1 MSLCGTTMGIKIAAI
16 EDYMIR
22 TFATPAASVTA
33 LERLCEPAMFGAK
46 MREGVAFKVVD
57 FDIAR
62 ANQADAHSR
71 FERARAAMPG
81 MFDAIYAEKY
91 NDLDPPRQKNK

>member
-1 MSLCGTTMGIKIAAI
+1 MTICGTTMGTKIAAI

-22 TFATPAASVTA
+22 TFVTPAASVTE
-33 LERLCEPAMFGAK
+33 LERLCEPAMFGTK

-81 MFDAIYAEKY
+81 MLDTIYAEKY
-91 NDLDPPRQKNK
+91 NDLDPPR